1 MSSQIHALEPK
12 IRQILSAPGTDLST
26 ISAKRVRKQLL
37 ELDPTLSPEFVKEK
51 KDEIDDVIA
60 KVYEQVSAAGTN
72 DTGGAGDDDDAASS
86 KRKRDDA
93 SDDEPAA
100 APAKKTKKTKTKQEK
115 TDEEL
120 ARQLQNEINGRA
132 RSSRAG
138 ASSSSKKANGA
149 KRGRKAKS
157 ANVVGS
163 DGEEAETEEGEG
175 KKKRGG
181 GFKKEYMLR
190 SVFSPRVCWCAI
202 LPCPPGRLRPG
213 TAPPSTLSWAS
224 VYSLPVPTSEP
235 LATLLGVEKLS
246 RPQIVKQL
254 WNHIK
259 SNNMQNPENKKEI
272 ICDDQFRAVFKVD
285 RIDMFKMNKELGQYV
300 CHPLCIHFCLTRSA
314 DIYTRRK
321 RRLNP
326 SCSRMHEDVGGAVR
340 NLGSCYV
347 SGPRPLFL
355 SRLHKTAPQA
365 RLPRTTVR
373 HSSRWHGAVI
383 SAMHPI
389 GSGSIRCYQYIHRD
403 WAICRRVRGSG
414 PYCLFI

>member
-1 MSSQIHALEPK
+1 MSSQIPALEPK

-37 ELDPTLSPEFVKEK
+37 ELDPSLSPDFVKEK

-72 DTGGAGDDDDAASS
+72 DTGGAGDDDDDDGGDASS

-100 APAKKTKKTKTKQEK
+100 APVKKTKKTKTKQEK

-138 ASSSSKKANGA
+138 ASSSKKANGA

-157 ANVVGS
+157 ANAIGS
-163 DGEEAETEEGEG
+163 DGEEAEAEEGEG

-181 GFKKEYMLR
+181 GGFKKEYML
-190 SVFSPRVCWCAI
+190 
-202 LPCPPGRLRPG
+202 
-213 TAPPSTLSWAS
+213 
-224 VYSLPVPTSEP
+224 SEP

-285 RIDMFKMNKELGQYV
+285 RIDMFKMNKELGQHLYE
-300 CHPLCIHFCLTRSA
+300 A
-314 DIYTRRK
+314 
-321 RRLNP
+321 
-326 SCSRMHEDVGGAVR
+326 
-340 NLGSCYV
+340 
-347 SGPRPLFL
+347 
-355 SRLHKTAPQA
+355 QA
-365 RLPRTTVR
+365 AT
-373 HSSRWHGAVI
+373 
-383 SAMHPI
+383 
-389 GSGSIRCYQYIHRD
+389 
-403 WAICRRVRGSG
+403 
-414 PYCLFI
+414 

>member
-163 DGEEAETEEGEG
+163 DGEEAETEDGEG

-190 SVFSPRVCWCAI
+190 CVLFP
-202 LPCPPGRLRPG
+202 
-213 TAPPSTLSWAS
+213 
-224 VYSLPVPTSEP
+224 VYAGVRSCHVLLEDYGPT
-235 LATLLGVEKLS
+235 
-246 RPQIVKQL
+246 
-254 WNHIK
+254 
-259 SNNMQNPENKKEI
+259 
-272 ICDDQFRAVFKVD
+272 
-285 RIDMFKMNKELGQYV
+285 
-300 CHPLCIHFCLTRSA
+300 
-314 DIYTRRK
+314 
-321 RRLNP
+321 
-326 SCSRMHEDVGGAVR
+326 
-340 NLGSCYV
+340 
-347 SGPRPLFL
+347 
-355 SRLHKTAPQA
+355 RLHP
-365 RLPRTTVR
+365 VR
-373 HSSRWHGAVI
+373 
-383 SAMHPI
+383 
-389 GSGSIRCYQYIHRD
+389 
-403 WAICRRVRGSG
+403 
-414 PYCLFI
+414 